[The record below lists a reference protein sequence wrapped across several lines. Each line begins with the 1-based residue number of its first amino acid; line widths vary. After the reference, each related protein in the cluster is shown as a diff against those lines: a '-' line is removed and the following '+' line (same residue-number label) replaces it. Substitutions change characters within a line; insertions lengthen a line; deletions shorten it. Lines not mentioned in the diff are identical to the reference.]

1 MNTQSEKKPE
11 NHVTHRA
18 QVGVEC
24 PFCHWR
30 YFQEIQLEDPLAESP
45 LEKEIRGHLESW
57 LGSKC
62 PDHLGAIAQLS
73 KN

>member
-1 MNTQSEKKPE
+1 MTTRPQ
-11 NHVTHRA
+11 TDAGFADHRA

-24 PFCHWR
+24 PLCHWR
-30 YFQEIQLEDPLAESP
+30 YFQEIQLETPLAETP
-45 LEKEIRGHLESW
+45 LEMEIRGHLAAW
-57 LGSKC
+57 LGSHC